1 VILEI
6 VSVPLPL
13 LVRVM
18 VFAALA
24 VPTETSPNR
33 TVAGLIKMPA
43 VEAEMSAVLPPVP
56 QDVNHRA
63 IVAQAAMRTIL
74 KSFDECNGVRL
85 IS

>member
-1 VILEI
+1 MILEI

-18 VFAALA
+18 VFAAVA

-33 TVAGLIKMPA
+33 TVVGVTKMPA
-43 VEAEMSAVLPPVP
+43 VEAEMSAELPPAP

-63 IVAQAAMRTIL
+63 IVAQAAAKIIL
-74 KSFDECNGVRL
+74 KSLDENNRVRV
-85 IS
+85 I